1 MRTVIRRI
9 GNSKGMIIPAA
20 LLAEVG
26 LVDEA
31 EISVVDGAL
40 IIRPP
45 PHGVRQGW
53 AEASKAIAAAG
64 DDALVLP
71 ELGNEGDKD
80 LVW

>member
-1 MRTVIRRI
+1 MKTVIRRI

-31 EISVVDGAL
+31 EITVVDGAL
-40 IIRPP
+40 VVRPP
-45 PHGVRQGW
+45 TKPVRSGW
-53 AEASKAIAAAG
+53 AEASKEIAQAG

-71 ELGNEGDKD
+71 EFASEGDKD
-80 LVW
+80 LAW